1 MERIQQGIY
10 LGRKGLNSIEFE
22 HEVLRIPL
30 RAGEETSFEMHI
42 TNHGEPT
49 HVHFSLGEEI
59 KDKVMVL
66 QDKVYVIDEEK
77 IAAIVK
83 LPKSYAGAVDELGTG
98 EIFVSAGYGATKKSF
113 FVEIVETKGKREKEK
128 KKEKE
133 EKEEEK
139 EREGA
144 RELEVVR
151 KKEKKKFKVSAE
163 ERVFLMRL
171 AVSAVAAI
179 LFFACFFFIIY
190 FTPSSSVY
198 LFVSALIASLIF
210 IFIVIYNF

>member
-1 MERIQQGIY
+1 MERIQQRIY
-10 LGRKGLNSIEFE
+10 LSRKGLNSIEFE
-22 HEVLRIPL
+22 REVLRIPL
-30 RAGEETSFEMHI
+30 KAGEETSFEMHI
-42 TNHGEPT
+42 INHGEPT

-59 KDKVMVL
+59 KDKVMIL

-83 LPKSYAGAVDELGTG
+83 LPKSYAGAVAELGTG

-113 FVEIVETKGKREKEK
+113 FVEIVEAKEKEK
-128 KKEKE
+128 RKEKE
-133 EKEEEK
+133 GKEW
-139 EREGA
+139 EGEW
-144 RELEVVR
+144 ELEDAR
-151 KKEKKKFKVSAE
+151 RKEKKEFKVSPE
-163 ERVFLMRL
+163 ERVFLLRL

-179 LFFACFFFIIY
+179 LFFVFLFFIIY
-190 FTPSSSVY
+190 FPPSSPFY